1 MKTDADDRASAKM
14 TAGEDFVKKIGPV
27 GAALFLLLGV
37 AVTVILFTSGRDP
50 IPGYAPPQD
59 TAYYAAH
66 LNELRAELEAKVF
79 PALSGV
85 QSCHEMDGRLEIT
98 IRKEDFAVTRAAILR
113 YFDPSLFLF
122 VQEGGSG

>member
-66 LNELRAELEAKVF
+66 LDKLKAELESEVF

-85 QSCHEMDGRLEIT
+85 QSCREVNGRLEIV
-98 IRKEDFAVTRAAILR
+98 IRKENFAVTRAVILR
-113 YFDPSLFLF
+113 YFDPSLMSF
-122 VQEGGSG
+122 VEEDGNG

>member
-1 MKTDADDRASAKM
+1 MNHEHP
-14 TAGEDFVKKIGPV
+14 TAGEDFIKKIGPV

-37 AVTVILFTSGRDP
+37 AVTVILLTAGRDP

-66 LNELRAELEAKVF
+66 LDELQAELESGVF
-79 PALSGV
+79 PALDGV
-85 QSCHEMDGRLEIT
+85 VSCRETDEHLEIV
-98 IRKEDFAVTRAAILR
+98 IRKEDFAITRAAILR